1 MRGAVVWAGAGG
13 LAVMTAA
20 AAALVLPACG
30 LRLPF
35 GLGTV
40 LECPEQARLATPS
53 GGDAARAALLAE
65 IGGLERDIAL
75 LACTPERAEAP
86 LLPPPPPE
94 PPPELDEDMIEEA
107 DLGALRGC
115 WMLDSPY
122 RAQNRATGA
131 ITDYSEW
138 TICFDGSGSGRETMR
153 GSDGSTCEGAVT
165 GSFLPG
171 EALVIDEAE
180 DLPCSNSVAILR
192 RQVTC
197 RLDADQ
203 RAVCNSYQPESGSN
217 AEVIMRR
224 APEAP

>member
-1 MRGAVVWAGAGG
+1 MRGLFVWVGAGG
-13 LAVMTAA
+13 LVVAAVAA
-20 AAALVLPACG
+20 AAAILPACG

-40 LECPEQARLATPS
+40 LECPEINRIALPS
-53 GGDAARAALLAE
+53 GGAAARAAILAD
-65 IGGLERDIAL
+65 ISGLERDIAA
-75 LACTPERAEAP
+75 LACTPQRVETPTPPPAP
-86 LLPPPPPE
+86 LPPA
-94 PPPELDEDMIEEA
+94 PELDEAMIDEG
-107 DLGALRGC
+107 DVGALRGC

-122 RAQNRATGA
+122 RAQNRETGA
-131 ITDYSEW
+131 ITEYSEW
-138 TICFDGSGSGRETMR
+138 TICFDGSGRGQETMR
-153 GSDGSTCEGAVT
+153 GSDGSTCTGNVT

-180 DLPCSNSVAILR
+180 DLPCSNQVAILR

-197 RLDADQ
+197 RLDATQ
-203 RAVCNSYQPESGSN
+203 RATCNSYQPESGSN